1 MRIGNVE
8 NRGVYSAI
16 VTANPTL
23 RDDPTGKWSYMR
35 AGGRRITAEQTY
47 FIEIGWLKGAEP
59 ESNGVPR
66 VYWVYRDINPIAFL

>member
-1 MRIGNVE
+1 
-8 NRGVYSAI
+8 
-16 VTANPTL
+16 
-23 RDDPTGKWSYMR
+23 MR